1 MGDFHEWG
9 WLMQWVEESD
19 RYQARWAAEG
29 EEIMGGLLEEHLNYL
44 TNWPEN
50 EAERQLD
57 LLFPIQLRA

>member
-1 MGDFHEWG
+1 
-9 WLMQWVEESD
+9 MQWVEESD